1 MAAVLVGVLFSVG
14 FFSDLGVLFGVLFMV
29 ELRIGV
35 FWTVGSVGWGS
46 SCSMTGGN
54 FVSVVVVVVMMMLLL
69 LLFSLF

>member
-29 ELRIGV
+29 ELRTGV
-35 FWTVGSVGWGS
+35 FWTGSVGWGS
-46 SCSMTGGN
+46 SCSMTGGS
-54 FVSVVVVVVMMMLLL
+54 FVSFVFVFVFV